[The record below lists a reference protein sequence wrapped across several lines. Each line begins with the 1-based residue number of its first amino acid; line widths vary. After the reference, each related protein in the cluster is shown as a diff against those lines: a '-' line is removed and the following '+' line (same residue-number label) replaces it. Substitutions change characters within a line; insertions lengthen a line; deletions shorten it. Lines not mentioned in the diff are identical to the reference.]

1 MSRFL
6 HAGGHRPHHPG
17 RIDARYVAF
26 PIPGA
31 PREHRPT
38 STAAAA
44 RTLARLCPS
53 ADRRRRLSR
62 LTPQQNEALALTE
75 LENLSPAE
83 AAEHMGLTFHEL
95 EAVLGAALL
104 CLSPP

>member
-6 HAGGHRPHHPG
+6 YAGGHRPHNPG

-26 PIPGA
+26 PTPGA
-31 PREHRPT
+31 PSDHRPT
-38 STAAAA
+38 SAAAA

-53 ADRRRRLSR
+53 SDRRRRLSR
-62 LTPQQNEALALTE
+62 LTPEQNEALALTE
-75 LENLSPAE
+75 LDNLSPAE

-95 EAVLGAALL
+95 EAVLGSALL
-104 CLSPP
+104 CLSRP